1 MRGLLK
7 GAPPAE
13 KSSPTAT
20 PIVDLFIIRSLLRVS
35 GREGPETNERT
46 NGVNLHVLM
55 KSKLKHRNKNSR
67 DETRTVFP
75 IPGTCIVPFPRVC
88 SRLPA
93 STLASCSF
101 SSGRPERRVGKLMSE
116 RLARAKPRLVIK
128 IVLPMLLLPIKI
140 VLLLA
145 TPINALRIHPFAVP
159 SCAPQSARAALVVM
173 RWDPKKDPIEDPV
186 PFEVRDGRVPE
197 YKPPAPEYQPPEDG
211 CEIVCYHPRRCLRF
225 RCDRLAPLL

>member
-1 MRGLLK
+1 MYCTV
-7 GAPPAE
+7 
-13 KSSPTAT
+13 SPC
-20 PIVDLFIIRSLLRVS
+20 
-35 GREGPETNERT
+35 
-46 NGVNLHVLM
+46 
-55 KSKLKHRNKNSR
+55 
-67 DETRTVFP
+67 VFP
-75 IPGTCIVPFPRVC
+75 APRLDSCFVFFFLRTSGAAC
-88 SRLPA
+88 WEINFRKT
-93 STLASCSF
+93 STSQ
-101 SSGRPERRVGKLMSE
+101 
-116 RLARAKPRLVIK
+116 PRLVIK

>member
-1 MRGLLK
+1 MYCTV
-7 GAPPAE
+7 
-13 KSSPTAT
+13 SPC
-20 PIVDLFIIRSLLRVS
+20 
-35 GREGPETNERT
+35 
-46 NGVNLHVLM
+46 
-55 KSKLKHRNKNSR
+55 
-67 DETRTVFP
+67 VFP
-75 IPGTCIVPFPRVC
+75 APR
-88 SRLPA
+88 LD
-93 STLASCSF
+93 SCF
-101 SSGRPERRVGKLMSE
+101 VFFFLRTSGAACWEINFRKTTV
-116 RLARAKPRLVIK
+116 ARAKPRLVIK

-197 YKPPAPEYQPPEDG
+197 YKPPAPEYQRPEDG

>member
-67 DETRTVFP
+67 VSRRNTYCLSYTRYMYCTVSPCVFP
-75 IPGTCIVPFPRVC
+75 APRLDSCFVFFFLRTSGAAC
-88 SRLPA
+88 WEINFRKTSTSQA
-93 STLASCSF
+93 ST
-101 SSGRPERRVGKLMSE
+101 RHQ
-116 RLARAKPRLVIK
+116 
-128 IVLPMLLLPIKI
+128 
-140 VLLLA
+140 
-145 TPINALRIHPFAVP
+145 N
-159 SCAPQSARAALVVM
+159 RAADAAVADQN
-173 RWDPKKDPIEDPV
+173 RAAFGHADQCIAHSPI
-186 PFEVRDGRVPE
+186 
-197 YKPPAPEYQPPEDG
+197 
-211 CEIVCYHPRRCLRF
+211 CSS
-225 RCDRLAPLL
+225 

>member
-1 MRGLLK
+1 MYYEVKQKFSRRNTYCLSHTKYMYCTVLYRFPVCVPGS
-7 GAPPAE
+7 PPR
-13 KSSPTAT
+13 
-20 PIVDLFIIRSLLRVS
+20 LLLRV
-35 GREGPETNERT
+35 
-46 NGVNLHVLM
+46 L
-55 KSKLKHRNKNSR
+55 
-67 DETRTVFP
+67 FP
-75 IPGTCIVPFPRVC
+75 PD
-88 SRLPA
+88 A
-93 STLASCSF
+93 ST
-101 SSGRPERRVGKLMSE
+101 
-116 RLARAKPRLVIK
+116 K

-186 PFEVRDGRVPE
+186 PVEVRDGRVPE

>member
-1 MRGLLK
+1 
-7 GAPPAE
+7 
-13 KSSPTAT
+13 
-20 PIVDLFIIRSLLRVS
+20 
-35 GREGPETNERT
+35 
-46 NGVNLHVLM
+46 M
-55 KSKLKHRNKNSR
+55 KANKNSR
-67 DETRTVFP
+67 DETRTVLDSYCTVSP
-75 IPGTCIVPFPRVC
+75 CVLPGSPPR
-88 SRLPA
+88 L
-93 STLASCSF
+93 LL
-101 SSGRPERRVGKLMSE
+101 RVLF
-116 RLARAKPRLVIK
+116 LVIK

>member
-1 MRGLLK
+1 
-7 GAPPAE
+7 
-13 KSSPTAT
+13 
-20 PIVDLFIIRSLLRVS
+20 
-35 GREGPETNERT
+35 
-46 NGVNLHVLM
+46 
-55 KSKLKHRNKNSR
+55 
-67 DETRTVFP
+67 
-75 IPGTCIVPFPRVC
+75 
-88 SRLPA
+88 
-93 STLASCSF
+93 
-101 SSGRPERRVGKLMSE
+101 
-116 RLARAKPRLVIK
+116 
-128 IVLPMLLLPIKI
+128 MLLLPIKI